1 MSTMQYFCVLNPNS
15 HHRMIMVRKSNVGTW
30 NLFLSSLLS
39 SSTRITHSLLQKK
52 RPQPHSP
59 HDSPLWSLQFPQE
72 NNAADTEPNTLSLT
86 PQPTKSKSAANNLVL
101 QPSGRAFGHNLH
113 LFNVADLS
121 RSDFEQL
128 VFVKQLTPVIPIV
141 FFLLLAHWP
150 GHCSPQ

>member
-39 SSTRITHSLLQKK
+39 SSTRITHSQKK

-59 HDSPLWSLQFPQE
+59 HDSSLWSLQFPQE

-101 QPSGRAFGHNLH
+101 QPSGRAFGHDLH

-141 FFLLLAHWP
+141 FFLLLAYWP